1 MHAKRLEFRNK
12 TNKPISVDSLL
23 RVELRDTGVWWA
35 IIDGQ
40 EFEMIEIEA
49 DEALDQSVVSVAVDL
64 ERGRFYFETTMP
76 LGFDPM
82 N

>member
-12 TNKPISVDSLL
+12 TGQPLSADSQL
-23 RVELRDTGVWWA
+23 RVELRDTGVWWV

-40 EFEMIEIEA
+40 EFEMIEVET
-49 DEALDQSVVSVAVDL
+49 DEPLDQSVVSVAVDL
-64 ERGRFYFETTMP
+64 DRGLFCFESTMP
-76 LGFDPM
+76 PGFDPM